1 MNKGDIFIAGED
13 FVTIE
18 ILRRIVGDYAH
29 SLHIISSLPARGS
42 ELKTKISYFNK
53 VAQTIPIV
61 LLSDLDTDDC
71 APLAKKKLLI
81 GVNNVADDFVVNIAV
96 DEAEAWLYAD
106 KVGFSKYLKV
116 NLDKFPIAKES
127 TFGGSK
133 KRIEVD
139 TPCKTSYH
147 LTHILMK
154 ESSDA
159 VKKKQILVE
168 GFGSCKG
175 KEYNS
180 AILPFI
186 RNVWNIES
194 ARKNSYSLNGMIQRV
209 QELEKRIFL

>member
-1 MNKGDIFIAGED
+1 MKEIYIVGED
-13 FVTIE
+13 DVTKAVI
-18 ILRRIVGDYAH
+18 RRLIQDYAPAL
-29 SLHIISSLPARGS
+29 SIKGELPARGGQ
-42 ELKTKISYFNK
+42 LKSLIKNFNILS
-53 VAQTIPIV
+53 ADIPVV
-61 LLSDLDTDDC
+61 LLEDLDTEDC
-71 APLAKKKLLI
+71 APLARKKLI
-81 GVNNVADDFVVNIAV
+81 GTDYQQDDFLINIAV